1 MWREQQR
8 HVINVHQKLKRWF
21 KFGVVSSKLMVGSA
35 EAEKSSLVEV
45 PLIITWLYLQIN
57 IWIPLPYIYWE
68 VISKPWGL
76 DGWKH
81 SAIQNKSV
89 LQAHAYLTFWQYCF
103 AERSFSP
110 PWYLFW
116 HIQKQYCLVSV
127 FILPRK
133 ISQAGCLLISQA
145 MWGKVGLNY
154 FCPSFAALLC
164 MPVQTRASAIFSFS
178 PT

>member
-57 IWIPLPYIYWE
+57 IWIPLPYLYWE

-116 HIQKQYCLVSV
+116 HISEA
-127 FILPRK
+127 ILFGFSLHFAKKNKPSWLPAHK
-133 ISQAGCLLISQA
+133 PSN
-145 MWGKVGLNY
+145 VGEGW
-154 FCPSFAALLC
+154 P
-164 MPVQTRASAIFSFS
+164 
-178 PT
+178 